1 MEHIWSPWRYQY
13 ITGADKQPG
22 CIFCSLVAENADQKH
37 NIIFRG
43 ALNYIILNLFPYT
56 SGHLMVVP
64 YQHAASL
71 VDVDEETTAELMEL
85 SKRAL
90 RALESEY
97 HPHGFNL
104 GFNLGQSAGAGVA
117 EHIHMHVVPRW
128 SGDANFL
135 SVIGETR
142 IVPEELENTYLR
154 LKKHFVI

>member
-1 MEHIWSPWRYQY
+1 
-13 ITGADKQPG
+13 
-22 CIFCSLVAENADQKH
+22 
-37 NIIFRG
+37 
-43 ALNYIILNLFPYT
+43 
-56 SGHLMVVP
+56 MVVP

-71 VDVDEETTAELMEL
+71 VDVNEATTSELMEL

-97 HPHGFNL
+97 HPHGFNV

-142 IVPEELENTYLR
+142 ILPEELENTYLR
-154 LKKHFVI
+154 LKKHFVS

>member
-13 ITGADKQPG
+13 ITAADKPPG
-22 CIFCSLVAENADQKH
+22 CIFCSLIAENADQKH

-43 ALNYIILNLFPYT
+43 TLNYIILNLFPYT
-56 SGHLMVVP
+56 SGHIMVVP

-71 VDVDEETTAELMEL
+71 VDVNEATTSELMEL

-97 HPHGFNL
+97 HPHGFNV

-142 IVPEELENTYLR
+142 ILPEELENTYLR
-154 LKKHFVI
+154 LKKHFVS